1 MVRAS
6 SVLLMGL
13 GEVRANGGD
22 GEDGH
27 QNDCGGVGAGMGGGG
42 GGGGGAV
49 RLTALVSATVLQA
62 TAMPGP
68 GVRAHGGGG
77 GFCGATAR
85 DYAAGE
91 GGNGRVSIV
100 APMVMGASF
109 PAHTTD

>member
-6 SVLLMGL
+6 SVVLTGA
-13 GEVRANGGD
+13 GAVRANGGD
-22 GEDGH
+22 GESGH

-49 RLTALVSATVLQA
+49 RITALVSATVLTA

-68 GVRAHGGGG
+68 GVRADGGGG
-77 GFCGATAR
+77 GYCGATMQ
-85 DYAAGE
+85 DYAAGA

-100 APMVMGASF
+100 SPMVMGASF